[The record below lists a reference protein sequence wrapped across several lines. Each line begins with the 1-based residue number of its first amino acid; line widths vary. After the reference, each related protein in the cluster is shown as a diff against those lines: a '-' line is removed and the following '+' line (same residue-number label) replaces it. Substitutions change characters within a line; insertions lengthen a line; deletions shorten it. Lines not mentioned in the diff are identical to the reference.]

1 MDVCTILA
9 CTDWLT
15 MPSTW
20 VRLVPHDP
28 LEVDAGPGLAGA
40 EVLGLCEGW
49 GVGDG
54 AGIHL
59 KIANN

>member
-1 MDVCTILA
+1 
-9 CTDWLT
+9 

-40 EVLGLCEGW
+40 EVLGLSEGR